1 MTVPHEIHED
11 LLAQRG
17 SYPLIINLG
26 KRKRIRLGRL
36 GKVSLPPRDV
46 SLYRK
51 RHGRPRSSLA
61 ASSQKNKQKEPWHI
75 DYLLRC
81 PEARVSQVLI
91 RLSATWQECRL
102 NQRIASLPGAEVII
116 RGFGASDCCSGC
128 PRHLFYFFKTP
139 RVDVLPFRPYPLP
152 LPIKEKK

>member
-1 MTVPHEIHED
+1 MTVQGSTQA
-11 LLAQRG
+11 LAQRG
-17 SYPLIINLG
+17 CYTLVIDLREKKWIKVG
-26 KRKRIRLGRL
+26 RLGRASFPRGTYLYTGSAMGGL
-36 GKVSLPPRDV
+36 GARLLRH
-46 SLYRK
+46 LRK
-51 RHGRPRSSLA
+51 T
-61 ASSQKNKQKEPWHI
+61 NKKSHWHI

-81 PEARVSQVLI
+81 LEARVSQVLI
-91 RLSATWQECRL
+91 RLSVTCQECRL

-128 PRHLFYFFKTP
+128 PSHLFYFFKTP